1 MSMFLL
7 NSSSESKVRS
17 FKLEGIVLR
26 ISLSENLWEIRCSF
40 EMFWFSVEKLQL
52 SHLNI
57 VSTVSD
63 FGVCISSNCWISWGT
78 DSSPRLIMEG
88 TKSQTNLH
96 AHSQPPRRGGC
107 ARQGLFGFFV
117 PFHDYRCLLF
127 KSMTCDLFLGFVDS
141 VNPHTLCLHPFE
153 NVQFL
158 PKSLDIDT
166 PKCTAQGPSSNRFP
180 LQLAQVTAVQWV
192 GRAPTLIF
200 IQQWFP
206 NRVSFDYSSWC
217 SQ

>member
-1 MSMFLL
+1 MTPGTT
-7 NSSSESKVRS
+7 N
-17 FKLEGIVLR
+17 EG
-26 ISLSENLWEIRCSF
+26 
-40 EMFWFSVEKLQL
+40 
-52 SHLNI
+52 
-57 VSTVSD
+57 
-63 FGVCISSNCWISWGT
+63 
-78 DSSPRLIMEG
+78 SSPRLIMEG

-180 LQLAQVTAVQWV
+180 LQLAQVTAVQ
-192 GRAPTLIF
+192 
-200 IQQWFP
+200 
-206 NRVSFDYSSWC
+206 
-217 SQ
+217 